1 MSNYLRYNYN
11 GNPITADVLNNNVYG
26 FTTGGDY
33 DAAAIRVQQGNGYGG
48 SSAMSILDAHRADN
62 GRFSGRVKLMQIL
75 PDDLSAYEGAT
86 LRLSLKI
93 MGSDF
98 VTSQITEVDGGK
110 EEVYTEATSATGK
123 YGFMLADSSSGWGA
137 KTYTLTKEG
146 EWITVTTELTLTS
159 THLKTLQ
166 DGTTYDPICVFV
178 EFGSSPYARDT
189 FIDDVVVEL
198 ITKDCEL
205 LK

>member
-1 MSNYLRYNYN
+1 
-11 GNPITADVLNNNVYG
+11 
-26 FTTGGDY
+26 
-33 DAAAIRVQQGNGYGG
+33 
-48 SSAMSILDAHRADN
+48 MSILDAHRAA
-62 GRFSGRVKLMQIL
+62 GGGFSGRVKLMQIL

-93 MGSDF
+93 KGSDF

-110 EEVYTEATSATGK
+110 KEVYTEATSATGK

-159 THLKTLQ
+159 SHLKTLAS
-166 DGTTYDPICVFV
+166 DNKTYDPICVYI